1 MTYRKVK
8 CKNEYSTDKGRQS
21 FEASGPCSEPICC
34 LTDFLGAFFDRTNGL
49 TLGSNR
55 EPSAVS
61 SMLLRPS
68 RLFEFISFYSSLV
81 YLADCNANCAA
92 TLEPVNGKMLAAAAP
107 MAPQSLNV
115 GRAKIASS
123 SASSASSAA
132 SSTFIQDCCPVC
144 GDKVSGYHYGL
155 LTCESCKGFFKRTV
169 QNKKVYQCSADQ
181 NCPIDKTCRKR
192 CPHCRFQKCLK
203 VGMKI
208 EAVRED
214 RMRGGRNKFGSMYKR
229 DRARR
234 MQAYQRIGLDGSN
247 GANGSSLQFTSNN
260 GLPHQHV
267 VRHQDQLVTSSS
279 PLGTEKSMCS
289 ADKLS
294 PYRCSS
300 VVYEQN
306 VQSPTLSSSTHSPP
320 NGFYQSQLAAQ
331 QQPQQQSTT
340 ALVPSAS
347 DYFGQSGNVA
357 PLQAVSYVPN
367 CDNVAALLSAGCLE
381 ELRTWPTAACG
392 TGQSGPLAATAGAYC
407 NLNGVKQENL
417 KVSDPVPFDPDH
429 GFGTAALSTLGFG
442 DYANVAAYGENGFLQ
457 GRGAML
463 AAQPPSSTPY
473 PGYAKTR
480 SAYEPCLGNGAALPL
495 CPIPTSKAFQMN
507 LGPGYATTGQP
518 GTPTYAAVHGFSLAA
533 AAAAAANIVPHPDRR
548 PAPTSPIVCE
558 LLEQLSQS
566 VCDSP
571 AWQYDMDE
579 SCDKQTQADSFSAV
593 CQCVDQELF
602 KQVEWAKSSP
612 HFKELSLDDQMLL
625 LQSVWAELHVLDFT
639 YYRLQ
644 GKLPDTVSFKT
655 GHRLKATSVALL
667 ALTEGRSEW
676 DKLCNQLNAIGFDR
690 YDYVAIKYLTLLNP
704 NYSKLRNKAL
714 VIEGRQR
721 IREAWLEYRRSMVQ
735 DGNTSEIPVQF
746 QNCMEKMR
754 SLGLRGEQYLYYK
767 MLSGHVSKGLLTEML
782 VNYGS
787 RMQQDTAPVDSDIRP
802 KLEL

>member
-1 MTYRKVK
+1 MMRHFEFALRHAIIIAKSAVPSHPVVHTLNILNEEVFRIVTNMAYKNVK
-8 CKNEYSTDKGRQS
+8 CKNEYSIDK
-21 FEASGPCSEPICC
+21 
-34 LTDFLGAFFDRTNGL
+34 
-49 TLGSNR
+49 
-55 EPSAVS
+55 
-61 SMLLRPS
+61 
-68 RLFEFISFYSSLV
+68 
-81 YLADCNANCAA
+81 ADCNANCAA
-92 TLEPVNGKMLAAAAP
+92 TLEPVTGKMLAAAAP

-123 SASSASSAA
+123 SSSSASSAA

-247 GANGSSLQFTSNN
+247 GANGSSLQFTGNN

-279 PLGTEKSMCS
+279 PLGAEKSMCS

-331 QQPQQQSTT
+331 QQQQQQSATT
-340 ALVPSAS
+340 LVPSAS

-381 ELRTWPTAACG
+381 ELRTWPATACTT
-392 TGQSGPLAATAGAYC
+392 TGQSATLAATTGAYC
-407 NLNGVKQENL
+407 NLNGVKQEGL

-442 DYANVAAYGENGFLQ
+442 DYANVAAYGENGFLPS
-457 GRGAML
+457 RGAML
-463 AAQPPSSTPY
+463 TAQPPSSTPY
-473 PGYAKTR
+473 AGYAKSR
-480 SAYEPCLGNGAALPL
+480 SATYEPCLGNGAALPL

-533 AAAAAANIVPHPDRR
+533 AAAAAANIAPHPDRR

-579 SCDKQTQADSFSAV
+579 ACDKQTQADSFSAV

-612 HFKELSLDDQMLL
+612 HFKELTLDDQMLL

-690 YDYVAIKYLTLLNP
+690 YDYVAIKYLILLNP

-721 IREAWLEYRRSMVQ
+721 IREAWLQYRRSMVQ

-787 RMQQDTAPVDSDIRP
+787 RMQQDNAPVDNDIRP
-802 KLEL
+802 KLIVNGEL

>member
-1 MTYRKVK
+1 MMRHLEFALRHAIIIAKSTVPFFRIVTNMAYKNVK
-8 CKNEYSTDKGRQS
+8 CKNEYSIHK
-21 FEASGPCSEPICC
+21 
-34 LTDFLGAFFDRTNGL
+34 
-49 TLGSNR
+49 
-55 EPSAVS
+55 
-61 SMLLRPS
+61 
-68 RLFEFISFYSSLV
+68 
-81 YLADCNANCAA
+81 ADCNANCAA
-92 TLEPVNGKMLAAAAP
+92 TLEPVTGKMLAAAAP

-123 SASSASSAA
+123 SSSASSAA

-247 GANGSSLQFTSNN
+247 GANGSSLQFTGNN

-279 PLGTEKSMCS
+279 PLGAEKSMCS

-331 QQPQQQSTT
+331 QQQQQSATT
-340 ALVPSAS
+340 LVPSAS

-381 ELRTWPTAACG
+381 ELRTWPATACS
-392 TGQSGPLAATAGAYC
+392 TGQSATLAATPGAYC
-407 NLNGVKQENL
+407 NLNGVKQEGL
-417 KVSDPVPFDPDH
+417 KASDPVPFDPDH
-429 GFGTAALSTLGFG
+429 GFGTAALGTLGFG
-442 DYANVAAYGENGFLQ
+442 DYANVAAYGENGFLPS
-457 GRGAML
+457 RGAML
-463 AAQPPSSTPY
+463 TAQPPSSTPY
-473 PGYAKTR
+473 AGYAKSR
-480 SAYEPCLGNGAALPL
+480 SATYEPCLGNGAALPL

-507 LGPGYATTGQP
+507 L
-518 GTPTYAAVHGFSLAA
+518 
-533 AAAAAANIVPHPDRR
+533 
-548 PAPTSPIVCE
+548 
-558 LLEQLSQS
+558 
-566 VCDSP
+566 

-579 SCDKQTQADSFSAV
+579 ACDKQTQADSFSAV

-612 HFKELSLDDQMLL
+612 HFKELTLFYIVTCSVDVMMLIYHRHLYNAHDDHHDHVDRLDDQMLL

-690 YDYVAIKYLTLLNP
+690 YDYVAIKYLILLNP

-787 RMQQDTAPVDSDIRP
+787 RMQQDTAPVDNDIRP
-802 KLEL
+802 KLIVNGEL

>member
-8 CKNEYSTDKGRQS
+8 CKNEYSTDK
-21 FEASGPCSEPICC
+21 
-34 LTDFLGAFFDRTNGL
+34 
-49 TLGSNR
+49 
-55 EPSAVS
+55 
-61 SMLLRPS
+61 
-68 RLFEFISFYSSLV
+68 
-81 YLADCNANCAA
+81 ADCNANFAA
-92 TLEPVNGKMLAAAAP
+92 TLEPVTGKMLAAAAP

-115 GRAKIASS
+115 GRAKIAS
-123 SASSASSAA
+123 SSASSAA

-234 MQAYQRIGLDGSN
+234 MQAYQRIGLDGSS
-247 GANGSSLQFTSNN
+247 GTNGSSLQFTSNN

-294 PYRCSS
+294 PYRCS
-300 VVYEQN
+300 
-306 VQSPTLSSSTHSPP
+306 
-320 NGFYQSQLAAQ
+320 
-331 QQPQQQSTT
+331 
-340 ALVPSAS
+340 
-347 DYFGQSGNVA
+347 
-357 PLQAVSYVPN
+357 
-367 CDNVAALLSAGCLE
+367 
-381 ELRTWPTAACG
+381 
-392 TGQSGPLAATAGAYC
+392 
-407 NLNGVKQENL
+407 
-417 KVSDPVPFDPDH
+417 
-429 GFGTAALSTLGFG
+429 
-442 DYANVAAYGENGFLQ
+442 
-457 GRGAML
+457 
-463 AAQPPSSTPY
+463 
-473 PGYAKTR
+473 
-480 SAYEPCLGNGAALPL
+480 
-495 CPIPTSKAFQMN
+495 
-507 LGPGYATTGQP
+507 
-518 GTPTYAAVHGFSLAA
+518 
-533 AAAAAANIVPHPDRR
+533 
-548 PAPTSPIVCE
+548 
-558 LLEQLSQS
+558 
-566 VCDSP
+566 
-571 AWQYDMDE
+571 
-579 SCDKQTQADSFSAV
+579 
-593 CQCVDQELF
+593 
-602 KQVEWAKSSP
+602 
-612 HFKELSLDDQMLL
+612 SLDDQMLL

-735 DGNTSEIPVQF
+735 DGNTSEIP
-746 QNCMEKMR
+746 NCMEKMR

-802 KLEL
+802 KLIVNGEL

>member
-1 MTYRKVK
+1 
-8 CKNEYSTDKGRQS
+8 
-21 FEASGPCSEPICC
+21 
-34 LTDFLGAFFDRTNGL
+34 
-49 TLGSNR
+49 
-55 EPSAVS
+55 
-61 SMLLRPS
+61 
-68 RLFEFISFYSSLV
+68 
-81 YLADCNANCAA
+81 
-92 TLEPVNGKMLAAAAP
+92 
-107 MAPQSLNV
+107 
-115 GRAKIASS
+115 
-123 SASSASSAA
+123 
-132 SSTFIQDCCPVC
+132 
-144 GDKVSGYHYGL
+144 
-155 LTCESCKGFFKRTV
+155 
-169 QNKKVYQCSADQ
+169 
-181 NCPIDKTCRKR
+181 
-192 CPHCRFQKCLK
+192 
-203 VGMKI
+203 
-208 EAVRED
+208 
-214 RMRGGRNKFGSMYKR
+214 MRGGRNKFGSMYKR

-247 GANGSSLQFTSNN
+247 GANGSSLQFTGNN

-279 PLGTEKSMCS
+279 PLGAEKSMCS

-331 QQPQQQSTT
+331 QQQQQSATT
-340 ALVPSAS
+340 LVPSAS

-381 ELRTWPTAACG
+381 ELRTWPATACS
-392 TGQSGPLAATAGAYC
+392 TGQSATLAATTGNYC
-407 NLNGVKQENL
+407 NLNGVKQEGL
-417 KVSDPVPFDPDH
+417 KASDPVPFDPDH

-442 DYANVAAYGENGFLQ
+442 DYANVAAYGENGFLPS
-457 GRGAML
+457 RGAML
-463 AAQPPSSTPY
+463 TAQPPSSTPY
-473 PGYAKTR
+473 AGYAKSR
-480 SAYEPCLGNGAALPL
+480 SATYEPCLGNGAALPL

-507 LGPGYATTGQP
+507 LGP
-518 GTPTYAAVHGFSLAA
+518 
-533 AAAAAANIVPHPDRR
+533 
-548 PAPTSPIVCE
+548 
-558 LLEQLSQS
+558 
-566 VCDSP
+566 

-579 SCDKQTQADSFSAV
+579 ACDKQTQADSFSAV

-612 HFKELSLDDQMLL
+612 HFKELTLFYIVTCSVDVMMLIYHRHLYNAHDDHHDHVDRLDDQMLL

-690 YDYVAIKYLTLLNP
+690 YDYVAIKYLILLNP

-787 RMQQDTAPVDSDIRP
+787 RMQQDTAPVDNDIRP
-802 KLEL
+802 KLIVNGEL

>member
-1 MTYRKVK
+1 MMRHFEFALRHAIIIAKSAVPSHPVVHTLNILNEEVFRIVTNMAYKNVK
-8 CKNEYSTDKGRQS
+8 CKNEYSIDK
-21 FEASGPCSEPICC
+21 
-34 LTDFLGAFFDRTNGL
+34 
-49 TLGSNR
+49 
-55 EPSAVS
+55 
-61 SMLLRPS
+61 
-68 RLFEFISFYSSLV
+68 
-81 YLADCNANCAA
+81 ADCNANCAA
-92 TLEPVNGKMLAAAAP
+92 TLEPVTGKMLAAAAP

-123 SASSASSAA
+123 SSSSASSAA

-247 GANGSSLQFTSNN
+247 GANGSSLQFTGNN

-279 PLGTEKSMCS
+279 PLGAEKSMCS

-331 QQPQQQSTT
+331 QQQQQQSATT
-340 ALVPSAS
+340 LVPSAS
-347 DYFGQSGNVA
+347 DYFGQSGNVT

-381 ELRTWPTAACG
+381 ELRTWPATACTT
-392 TGQSGPLAATAGAYC
+392 TGQSATLAATTGAYC
-407 NLNGVKQENL
+407 NLNGVKQEGL
-417 KVSDPVPFDPDH
+417 KASDPVPFDPDH

-442 DYANVAAYGENGFLQ
+442 DYANVAAYGENGFLPS
-457 GRGAML
+457 RGAML
-463 AAQPPSSTPY
+463 TAQPPSSTPY
-473 PGYAKTR
+473 AGYAKSR
-480 SAYEPCLGNGAALPL
+480 SATYEPCLGNGAALPL

-533 AAAAAANIVPHPDRR
+533 AAAAAANIAPHPDRR

-579 SCDKQTQADSFSAV
+579 ACDKQTQADSFSAV

-612 HFKELSLDDQMLL
+612 HFKELTLDDQMLL

-690 YDYVAIKYLTLLNP
+690 YDYVAIKYLILLNP

-714 VIEGRQR
+714 VIEGRRR
-721 IREAWLEYRRSMVQ
+721 IREAWLQYRRSMVQ

-787 RMQQDTAPVDSDIRP
+787 RMQQDNAPVDNDIRP
-802 KLEL
+802 KLIVNGEL